1 VRQKLNGFKHKYDFI
16 PGDGLDELMTPEYVK
31 EITINLRLNDPSQP
45 FHANTLLNE
54 EDYARVHEKYRV
66 ILAILIKL
74 SCEDHFIKFH
84 NYDNAYDDSRL
95 PFSKEELE
103 HIDPQQ
109 VICDLFLT
117 TQYEFIPQTISGRHS
132 WTPEFVLPFIGKT
145 DIGDGSFA
153 KVYKVELYPLYDNIK
168 ETHFSNSKDVSQ
180 LLSLSFP
187 YVFADLICAVLVACL
202 RPQTATRVKRK
213 GFHTRDTCWQ
223 TAGETTTSQPPAV
236 ACIF

>member
-1 VRQKLNGFKHKYDFI
+1 MRQKLNGFKHKYDFI
-16 PGDGLDELMTPEYVK
+16 PGDELDELMTPEYVK

-84 NYDNAYDDSRL
+84 NYNNAYDDSRL
-95 PFSKEELE
+95 PFSKKELE
-103 HIDPQQ
+103 HIDPQR

-117 TQYEFIPQTISGRHS
+117 TQYEFIPQTISGSHS
-132 WTPEFVLPFIGKT
+132 WTPEFVLPFIRKI
-145 DIGDGSFA
+145 DIGYGSFA
-153 KVYKVELYPLYDNIK
+153 KVYMVELYPLYDNIK

-180 LLSLSFP
+180 LLSLFIP
-187 YVFADLICAVLVACL
+187 VCIC
-202 RPQTATRVKRK
+202 
-213 GFHTRDTCWQ
+213 
-223 TAGETTTSQPPAV
+223 
-236 ACIF
+236 